1 MGAKSGSGKPVNG
14 KPVNGKSASGEL
26 ERTIGP
32 AQGVAL
38 YVAAVVGAGVLI
50 LPGAAATLAGP
61 ASVLSWGFVSL
72 LGIPLA
78 LTFAALASRYP
89 DAGGVSTFATRAFG
103 TVPGAAVGWFYFIAA
118 ATGQIIVPLT
128 GAYYAAAPLG
138 LGRGPTFLMAAGVL
152 ATTLASNLLGMR
164 LSGRL
169 QLVLSGGVAALLLS
183 AALSAFPRMSA
194 ENWTPFA
201 PEGWSAVGSAG
212 VLLFFA
218 VFGWEAIAH
227 LSSEFRDPE
236 RDVPRST
243 LLSVGAITALY
254 LGVAAATIGTA
265 TYGSP
270 EVDRVAVARLLGDSL
285 GLGAEAV
292 AGVMA
297 LLIALAT
304 SNAFMAATSRLGY
317 ALARDGSFPA
327 WMAPLDGRGVPSRAV
342 LAVALYAGVGM
353 LVSYLAGWG
362 AEALLAIP
370 NSLGI
375 ATYVVGT
382 AAGIKLLTG
391 RYRLL
396 ALASLVAC
404 LAVFPFAGAFAGL
417 PVAVAV
423 AAWIYLRIRRGSAR
437 ETTPDVGDG

>member
-1 MGAKSGSGKPVNG
+1 M
-14 KPVNGKSASGEL
+14 SGEL
-26 ERTIGP
+26 RRTIGP

-61 ASVLSWGFVSL
+61 ASVLAWAFVSL
-72 LGIPLA
+72 LGVPLA
-78 LTFAALASRYP
+78 LTFAAMAARYP
-89 DAGGVSTFATRAFG
+89 DTGGVSTFATRAFG
-103 TVPGAAVGWFYFIAA
+103 PVPGAVVGWFYFLAA

-138 LGRGPTFLMAAGVL
+138 LGRGPTFLLAAGVL
-152 ATTLASNLLGMR
+152 AAILTSNLLGMY

-169 QLVLSGGVAALLLS
+169 QLVLSAGVVTLLLS
-183 AALSAFPRMSA
+183 ATLSALPRMSV

-201 PEGWSAVGSAG
+201 PQGWGAVGSAG

-218 VFGWEAIAH
+218 VFGWEAIAQ
-227 LSSEFRDPE
+227 LSAEFRDPE
-236 RDVPRST
+236 SDVPRST
-243 LLSVGAITALY
+243 LASVGVITLLY

-265 TYGSP
+265 TYGSE

-285 GLGAEAV
+285 GLGAEDV
-292 AGVMA
+292 AAVMA

-327 WMAPLDGRGVPSRAV
+327 WMAQLDDRGVPSRAV
-342 LAVALYAGVGM
+342 VVVALYAAAGM
-353 LVSYLAGWG
+353 LVSYFAGLG

-370 NSLGI
+370 NTLGI

-382 AAGIKLLTG
+382 AAGIKLLAG

-396 ALASLVAC
+396 ALVSLVAC
-404 LAVFPFAGAFAGL
+404 LAVFPFAGALAVL
-417 PVAVAV
+417 PVAVGG
-423 AAWIYLRIRRGSAR
+423 AAWLYLRVRRGSAR
-437 ETTPDVGDG
+437 DTKKDTGDG

>member
-1 MGAKSGSGKPVNG
+1 MGAKSGRVKPA
-14 KPVNGKSASGEL
+14 NGKSASSGL

-38 YVAAVVGAGVLI
+38 YVAAVIGAGVLI

-61 ASVLSWGFVSL
+61 ASVLAWGFVSL

-89 DAGGVSTFATRAFG
+89 DAGGVFTFTARAFG
-103 TVPGAAVGWFYFIAA
+103 AAPGAAVGWFYFIAT
-118 ATGQIIVPLT
+118 ATGHIIVPLT
-128 GAYYAAAPLG
+128 GAYYAASPLG
-138 LGRGPTFLMAAGVL
+138 LGRGATFLLAAGVL
-152 ATTLASNLLGMR
+152 AAALASNLLGMR

-169 QLVLSGGVAALLLS
+169 QVLLSGGVAVLLLA
-183 AALSAFPRMSA
+183 AALSTFPRMSA
-194 ENWTPFA
+194 ENWCPFL
-201 PEGWSAVGSAG
+201 PDGVGAVGQAG

-218 VFGWEAIAH
+218 VFGWEAIAQ

-236 RDVPRST
+236 RDVPRCT
-243 LLSVGAITALY
+243 LASVGVITVLY
-254 LGVAAATIGTA
+254 IGVAVATVGTG

-270 EVDRVAVARLLGDSL
+270 EIDRVAVARLLGDSL
-285 GLGAEAV
+285 GVGAGAV

-297 LLIALAT
+297 LLISLAT
-304 SNAFMAATSRLGY
+304 TNAFMAATSRLGY
-317 ALARDGSFPA
+317 ALARDGAFPG
-327 WMAPLDGRGVPSRAV
+327 WMASLDGRGVPSRAALTV
-342 LAVALYAGVGM
+342 AFYAVVGM
-353 LVSYLAGWG
+353 IVSYLAGWG
-362 AEALLAIP
+362 AETLLAIP

-417 PVAVAV
+417 PVAVAA
-423 AAWIYLRIRRGSAR
+423 AAWIYLRMRRGSRPEATR
-437 ETTPDVGDG
+437 